1 MTPPNPD
8 PTQIRLPPYTYIP
21 GVTPHPIN
29 DPQGHSFGVTHP
41 ECAPPTWQALPTCE
55 LFQRGL
61 QLFNAGYYWE
71 AHEAW
76 EGVWIAAGRTGLVAD
91 FVKGLIKLAAAG
103 VKLREGSSGGAE
115 RHLRRSEELLVLTKS
130 RLSTALS
137 PPLGCDI
144 EQPVELVKGLRQGM
158 PAIPP
163 GSSGLPVVLLGQ
175 L

>member
-1 MTPPNPD
+1 MTFPIPSEPH
-8 PTQIRLPPYTYIP
+8 PSLPPYTHIP

-41 ECAPPTWQALPTCE
+41 ACAPPDWQDLPNCE
-55 LFQRGL
+55 LFQRGR

-103 VKLREGSSGGAE
+103 VKLREGSPTGAQ
-115 RHLRRSEELLVLTKS
+115 RHLVRANQLLALTQRRLVEQALFEANDS
-130 RLSTALS
+130 IEQLTALVRQLQAK
-137 PPLGCDI
+137 PP
-144 EQPVELVKGLRQGM
+144 
-158 PAIPP
+158 ATPP
-163 GSSGLPVVLLGQ
+163 QNEGQPVVLLGAI
-175 L
+175 